1 VTGTLRLYR
10 GIAVQEAAAD
20 SVIDAIRRDGL
31 IVEGRFWSGLAVRD
45 LKPRLEDLWRSS
57 TLTMEITRPE
67 DLPEL
72 PRICACAD
80 PSSAMYYACRHNRK
94 GDHTASILI
103 EFDADPDHVIVDGRD
118 FLYTVIQLGNPVA
131 SREALERG
139 FGTHVLRYADRA
151 WSTPIADQSTRI
163 ACCDLATQ
171 DPSVIRA
178 HASNSLVIGGRHST
192 RFSSALMVEAPVPP
206 ANVVSVERV
215 DCRTYMLPDIDIDLD
230 RSLGR

>member
-1 VTGTLRLYR
+1 VTGTLRLCR

-20 SVIDAIRRDGL
+20 SVMDAIRRDGL
-31 IVEGRFWSGLAVRD
+31 VVEGRLWSGLAACD

-80 PSSAMYYACRHNRK
+80 RGSAMYYACRHNRK

-118 FLYTVIQLGNPVA
+118 FLYTVMQLGNPVA

-139 FGTHVLRYADRA
+139 FGPHVLRYADRA
-151 WSTPIADQSTRI
+151 WSTPIADQLTRI

-171 DPSVIRA
+171 DPLVIRA
-178 HASNSLVIGGRHST
+178 HASNGLVIGGRYST
-192 RFSSALMVEAPVPP
+192 RFSSALMVEAPIPP
-206 ANVVSVERV
+206 ANVVSV
-215 DCRTYMLPDIDIDLD
+215 
-230 RSLGR
+230 

>member
-118 FLYTVIQLGNPVA
+118 FLYTVMQLGNPVA

-139 FGTHVLRYADRA
+139 FGTHVLCYADRA

-163 ACCDLATQ
+163 ACCDLPTQ
-171 DPSVIRA
+171 DQLVIRA

-215 DCRTYMLPDIDIDLD
+215 DCRTYVLPDIDIDLD